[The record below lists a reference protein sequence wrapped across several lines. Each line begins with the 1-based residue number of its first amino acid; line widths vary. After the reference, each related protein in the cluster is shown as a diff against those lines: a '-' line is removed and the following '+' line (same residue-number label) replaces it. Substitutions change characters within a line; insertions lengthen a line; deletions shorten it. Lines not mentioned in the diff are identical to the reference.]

1 MANITGHDDKLMNES
16 MGEVVDAVVDFRYII
31 KREVFMVIVKPIN
44 YVIHS
49 RKVSHSLHGIDI
61 LDTWTSESIFK
72 KIFPTLFVYFTPL

>member
-1 MANITGHDDKLMNES
+1 MANIIGHDDKLMNES

-49 RKVSHSLHGIDI
+49 KKVSHSLHGIDI
-61 LDTWTSESIFK
+61 LDT
-72 KIFPTLFVYFTPL
+72 

>member
-16 MGEVVDAVVDFRYII
+16 MGEAVDAVVDFRYII

-61 LDTWTSESIFK
+61 LDT
-72 KIFPTLFVYFTPL
+72 

>member
-1 MANITGHDDKLMNES
+1 MNES

-61 LDTWTSESIFK
+61 LDT
-72 KIFPTLFVYFTPL
+72 